1 MSEADIKKLSPA
13 NVVSQLKTYH
23 PMTLISEIDYT
34 FSTVSEGHMII
45 PVKINGKGPFPFI
58 LDTGASH
65 ICISQELSEK
75 LQLSGANSDVMGI
88 HGTFETEIAELR
100 SVSLGKARRL
110 KLLAALM
117 DISHV
122 QDSLGIEVHGILG
135 YDFLKKFK
143 VLIDYPKR
151 KIQIYR

>member
-1 MSEADIKKLSPA
+1 M
-13 NVVSQLKTYH
+13 Q
-23 PMTLISEIDYT
+23 LISEIEY
-34 FSTVSEGHMII
+34 SYSSVSEGHMII
-45 PVKINGKGPFPFI
+45 PVKINGKGPFQFI

-65 ICISQELSEK
+65 ICISQELSDK
-75 LQLSGANSDVMGI
+75 LKLSGANSDVMGI

-122 QDSLGIEVHGILG
+122 EDSLGTEIHGILG

-143 VLIDYPKR
+143 LLIDYPNR
-151 KIQIYR
+151 KIQLYK